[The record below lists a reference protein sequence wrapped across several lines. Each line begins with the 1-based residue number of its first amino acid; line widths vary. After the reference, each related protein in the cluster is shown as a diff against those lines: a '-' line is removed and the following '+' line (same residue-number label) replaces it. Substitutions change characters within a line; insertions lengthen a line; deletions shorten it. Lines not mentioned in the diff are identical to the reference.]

1 MDEVTRVGIVNE
13 HNLSVSAGTDATKYL
28 FSLSYYDHQGIAKN
42 NSMNRITGR
51 LNVDQTINR
60 MLKAGIN
67 STFSQIK
74 YHDVPL
80 GDGRQDNSA
89 LIYSAIDI
97 YSYRTGT

>member
-1 MDEVTRVGIVNE
+1 
-13 HNLSVSAGTDATKYL
+13 
-28 FSLSYYDHQGIAKN
+28 
-42 NSMNRITGR
+42 MNRITGR

-80 GDGRQDNSA
+80 GDARMIIQ
-89 LIYSAIDI
+89 
-97 YSYRTGT
+97 R

>member
-1 MDEVTRVGIVNE
+1 MNWGVGDGTDWMDEVTRVGIVNE

-74 YHDVPL
+74 
-80 GDGRQDNSA
+80 
-89 LIYSAIDI
+89 
-97 YSYRTGT
+97 